1 MNLRTKKNIR
11 LKTLL
16 LSCAVLLPALAAPSA
31 SSQDLKT
38 VLAKL
43 DASAANF
50 HSTSADFQ
58 FDSYQTDPVPDKDT
72 QKGTVYYQRNGN
84 SFQMA
89 AHISEENGKPVP
101 KIYKYAKGEFQL
113 YEKIPDQVTTYKND
127 KVGGYLLL
135 GFGAS
140 GKQLQDKWDI
150 TYAGQEKLNDVM
162 TDKLELVAKDPAVRK
177 NLPKVTVWMDTAH
190 GVSLKQ
196 VFDEGQGQSRVCVY
210 FNFKFNQSLPSD
222 AFTFKTDGKTQYVN
236 R

>member
-1 MNLRTKKNIR
+1 MP
-11 LKTLL
+11 LKMKAL
-16 LSCAVLLPALAAPSA
+16 LSSSILTAAFLLAAAPPPLDA
-31 SSQDLKT
+31 QDLKT

-43 DASAANF
+43 DTAAANF
-50 HSTSADFQ
+50 RSTSADFQ

-72 QKGTVYYQRNGN
+72 QKGVVYYERSGK

-89 AHISEENGKPVP
+89 AHINEENGKPIP
-101 KIYKYAKGEFQL
+101 KVYKYAKDEFQL
-113 YEKIPDQVTTYKND
+113 YEKIPNQVTTYKND

-140 GKQLQDKWDI
+140 GKDLSDKWDI
-150 TYAGQEKLNDVM
+150 TYAGEETLDNVKS
-162 TDKLELVAKDPAVRK
+162 DKLELVAKDPAVRK
-177 NLPKVTVWMDTAH
+177 NILKVTVWMDTAR

-210 FNFKFNQSLPSD
+210 FNFKFNQPLPSD
-222 AFTFKTDGKTQYVN
+222 AFSFKTDSKTQFVN